1 MEKRVLGKGL
11 DALIPKKITEEK
23 EFVYIP
29 LNQIDPSKFQPR
41 QEIDNKE
48 IEELSKS
55 IKEKG
60 VIQPIVVRKIKDRY
74 EIIAGNR
81 RYTAAKNLGLK
92 EIPAIIKDLS
102 DKDAFI
108 IAIIENLQRKNL
120 NPIEEAEAFKRLT
133 IEFGY
138 TQEEVAKFIGK
149 DKATVSNALRL
160 LNLPDN
166 IKQAISK
173 GLITSTQAR
182 TLLAVEKEELRQD
195 LFKQILT
202 NKLSVREIE
211 NKVKKVSKKI
221 KIDPFVLEVE
231 EKLQK
236 ILGTRVKI
244 FNKRG
249 NKGKIVIEYYSLDD
263 LDRILKTIK

>member
-11 DALIPKKITEEK
+11 DALIPKKILEEK

-29 LNQIDPSKFQPR
+29 LEKIDPSRFQPR
-41 QEIDNKE
+41 QEIDSKE
-48 IEELSKS
+48 IEELSRS

-60 VIQPIVVRKIKDRY
+60 IIQPIIVRKIKDRY
-74 EIIAGNR
+74 EIVAGNR
-81 RYTAAKNLGLK
+81 RYIAAKHLGLK
-92 EIPAIIKDLS
+92 EIPAIIKDLN
-102 DKDAFI
+102 DKETFI
-108 IAIIENLQRKNL
+108 IAMIENLQRKNL
-120 NPIEEAEAFKRLT
+120 NPIEEAEGFKRLCT
-133 IEFGY
+133 EFGY
-138 TQEEVAKFIGK
+138 TQEEIAKFIGK
-149 DKATVSNALRL
+149 DKTTISNTLRL
-160 LNLPDN
+160 LNLPEN

-182 TLLAVEKEELRQD
+182 TLLAVEKEELRQE
-195 LFKQILT
+195 LFKQILA

-211 NKVKKVSKKI
+211 YKVKKVAKKR

-236 ILGTRVKI
+236 ILGTKVRI

-249 NKGKIVIEYYSLDD
+249 NKGRIVIEYYSLED
-263 LDRILKTIK
+263 LERILKLIK